1 VLGNG
6 LIGAP
11 QGPEGLG
18 FLSQYMLH
26 VLTLGLMWGI
36 QDKLELEFLCG
47 VRPQASVLQV
57 LFSIAPTLNGA
68 ASHLRVSNPALER
81 RHLVQVG
88 SRAQGFQELCPTGHS
103 TAENSK
109 LQLMSAPRRLDL
121 WGYHQDAMATGSLW
135 SLPNW
140 TLLQPL

>member
-1 VLGNG
+1 MLGNG

-88 SRAQGFQELCPTGHS
+88 SRRADLKHSVDVFPTVINGDRWELGGCKSRETEGFCDNPQP
-103 TAENSK
+103 
-109 LQLMSAPRRLDL
+109 
-121 WGYHQDAMATGSLW
+121 HQK
-135 SLPNW
+135 
-140 TLLQPL
+140 